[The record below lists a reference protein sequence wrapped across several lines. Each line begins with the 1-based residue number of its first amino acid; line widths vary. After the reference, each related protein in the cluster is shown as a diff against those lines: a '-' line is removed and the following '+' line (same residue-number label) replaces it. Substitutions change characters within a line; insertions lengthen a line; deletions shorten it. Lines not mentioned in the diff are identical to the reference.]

1 MQIRR
6 SRNGIVVI
14 LVVSVVSGGALALAQ
29 RQVLAQA
36 AKAPAAKVP
45 DAKAPAADGRKL
57 FDARCAGC
65 HGLDARGGEAPAIGP
80 GTPAAA
86 RTDDRLQTIVRN
98 GTPAGMP
105 GFGALLSPPEL
116 MAVVQH
122 LRTLQRADG
131 GGDANGGGVGAGA
144 TAASALPGDATTG
157 RTLFFGKAECATC
170 HMARGE
176 GGFLGSD
183 LTGTRLDAKAVRD
196 AILKPPAS
204 PKGVLTNV
212 TLRDGRT
219 LTGIARN
226 EDNFSLQLQDSHG
239 AFHLIDKAAATAITR
254 NAQPLMPADY
264 RQRLSDAEIDHLVKF
279 VATMAAPPA
288 TPATS
293 H

>member
-1 MQIRR
+1 M
-6 SRNGIVVI
+6 VVI
-14 LVVSVVSGGALALAQ
+14 LVVSIASGALVLAQ
-29 RQVLAQA
+29 RQVQAQA
-36 AKAPAAKVP
+36 AKTQAPKAPAAK
-45 DAKAPAADGRKL
+45 APGDDGRKL
-57 FDARCAGC
+57 FEARCAGC

-105 GFGALLSPPEL
+105 GFGALLSRPEL
-116 MAVVQH
+116 IAVVQH
-122 LRTLQRADG
+122 LRMLQRADG
-131 GGDANGGGVGAGA
+131 GGDGNGAGGA
-144 TAASALPGDATTG
+144 SAGTGASTASALPGDATVG
-157 RTLFFGKAECATC
+157 RTLFFGKAACATC

-176 GGFLGSD
+176 GGFIGTD
-183 LTGTRLDAKAVRD
+183 LTGTRLDAKAIRD
-196 AILKPPAS
+196 AILKPAAS

-219 LTGIARN
+219 LSGIARN
-226 EDNFSLQLQDSHG
+226 EDNFSLQLQDAQG

-254 NAQPLMPADY
+254 DAQPLMPADY
-264 RQRLSDAEIDHLVKF
+264 RQRLSDADIDHLVKF
-279 VATMAAPPA
+279 IATMAAPPA